1 MVKGQHDGHS
11 HGAEGHESASAVN
24 AQGKS
29 VIDLRTFEEDLNKR
43 EIGLIERE
51 IKSLRLQEELDRLRP
66 LSGLYRVVKA
76 MATERKL
83 DSLLD
88 TITRETQAIVK
99 CDRCS
104 VFVLDQDKGELWTQV
119 AQGLVGVHHSFA
131 SIQYSHCQ
139 SLCSFWQNHQYPRRL
154 SRPAF

>member
-1 MVKGQHDGHS
+1 MTDKGRRDGQGTAWWTLARS
-11 HGAEGHESASAVN
+11 WGHESATGAN

-76 MATERKL
+76 MA
-83 DSLLD
+83 
-88 TITRETQAIVK
+88 QA
-99 CDRCS
+99 
-104 VFVLDQDKGELWTQV
+104 
-119 AQGLVGVHHSFA
+119 
-131 SIQYSHCQ
+131 
-139 SLCSFWQNHQYPRRL
+139 
-154 SRPAF
+154 